1 MEETEEK
8 HTNKNK
14 RDQKTNCDLQNF
26 SKDKVRFYCCK
37 LMNLPKEKSRLIKK
51 KTKSS
56 YLQRNCLLGK
66 SLLNSLKNKN
76 ESSSKIYKNENVEI
90 TKSKGI

>member
-14 RDQKTNCDLQNF
+14 RDQEKNCDLQTF
-26 SKDKVRFYCCK
+26 SKEKLRFYCWK

-51 KTKSS
+51 KQKAAIC
-56 YLQRNCLLGK
+56 R
-66 SLLNSLKNKN
+66 
-76 ESSSKIYKNENVEI
+76 EI
-90 TKSKGI
+90 TC